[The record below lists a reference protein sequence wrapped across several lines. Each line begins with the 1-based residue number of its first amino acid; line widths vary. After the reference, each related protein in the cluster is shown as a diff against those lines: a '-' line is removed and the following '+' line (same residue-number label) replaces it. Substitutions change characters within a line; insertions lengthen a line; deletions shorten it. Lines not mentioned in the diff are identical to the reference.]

1 MLITFFIGNGFDL
14 NNEMKTKFTD
24 FYDHIKSTR
33 SKDYIEKNFIYTAA
47 EEDRDKW
54 SYFEL
59 QLGKLTFEHNNKTK
73 NKLLND
79 IDDFRD
85 DFIDY
90 MTNQN
95 RLFSFD
101 KIKAKQTL
109 IKTLTQYRN
118 HLNEEER
125 EDIANIY
132 NRLPSDIMFNF
143 INFNYTD
150 TLEQVVNL
158 FEKGTPFSKIT
169 MNNMLYGGYLREV
182 IPIHKQLQTGMFLGV
197 NDETQLNSKI
207 FSEIERRS
215 LIKPL
220 SNEGFRDNTNKN
232 VENLI
237 DKSHIVII
245 YGMSLGET
253 DKKWWIYLGKWLK
266 KDSNNRLIIYI
277 YDVNF
282 SKINPRK
289 YFEKRKEYEDRFI
302 GFSHDLS
309 DLNNKK
315 VQEEIGILRKRIYL
329 IPNAT
334 EDFKFSLPTKSVV
347 ELTN

>member
-1 MLITFFIGNGFDL
+1 M
-14 NNEMKTKFTD
+14 
-24 FYDHIKSTR
+24 
-33 SKDYIEKNFIYTAA
+33 
-47 EEDRDKW
+47 
-54 SYFEL
+54 
-59 QLGKLTFEHNNKTK
+59 
-73 NKLLND
+73 
-79 IDDFRD
+79 
-85 DFIDY
+85 
-90 MTNQN
+90 
-95 RLFSFD
+95 
-101 KIKAKQTL
+101 
-109 IKTLTQYRN
+109 
-118 HLNEEER
+118 
-125 EDIANIY
+125 
-132 NRLPSDIMFNF
+132 
-143 INFNYTD
+143 
-150 TLEQVVNL
+150 
-158 FEKGTPFSKIT
+158 
-169 MNNMLYGGYLREV
+169 
-182 IPIHKQLQTGMFLGV
+182 
-197 NDETQLNSKI
+197 
-207 FSEIERRS
+207 
-215 LIKPL
+215 IKPL

-253 DKKWWIYLGKWLK
+253 DKKGWIYLGKWLK

-277 YDVNF
+277 YDDNF

-302 GFSHDLS
+302 GFSHDIT